1 MSDSRSRKSD
11 AGFRLSSLVQQALE
25 PQSGGGRNQLH
36 SKADDVRR
44 MRVRSLSFRCG
55 IAPMLFSTL
64 TLAACSG
71 STGPSVAPPG
81 QPESTKTKV
90 LEAGAVALQRDAPP
104 DALDIYLVGFHP
116 LKAEPKHQ
124 TEAHH
129 FCRQVNEDFAQCVLF
144 DGNTEQ
150 ANLTGI
156 EYIISERLFATL
168 PKAEKQYWH
177 PHNGEILSGQLVAPG
192 LPAPAEKELMRSKM
206 NSYGKTWH
214 TWNTSH
220 GGVAGDPLPLGQPV
234 LAWSFSRFGEA
245 DPALVAGRDQRMGI
259 NSEQLR
265 QQRQDLVPL
274 ARPQTGVDALKGAF
288 GRPTQPIPGVVDQ
301 SSAR

>member
-1 MSDSRSRKSD
+1 VQ
-11 AGFRLSSLVQQALE
+11 SLVF
-25 PQSGGGRNQLH
+25 R
-36 SKADDVRR
+36 SKP
-44 MRVRSLSFRCG
+44 M
-55 IAPMLFSTL
+55 PMLLL
-64 TLAACSG
+64 TVILAGCIGSG
-71 STGPSVAPPG
+71 ETGPAAQPAG
-81 QPESTKTKV
+81 QPQTATTTV

-104 DALDIYLVGFHP
+104 DALDIYLIGFHP
-116 LKAEPKHQ
+116 IKNNPRHQ

-129 FCRQVNEDFAQCVLF
+129 FCRQVNEDFAQCALF
-144 DGNTEQ
+144 DGNTAG

-156 EYIISERLFATL
+156 EYIISEQLFATL

-192 LPAPAEKELMRSKM
+192 LPQVAEKELMRSKM

-234 LAWSFSRFGEA
+234 LAWSFNRFGEA
-245 DPALVAGRDQRMGI
+245 DPALVAARDQRMGI
-259 NSEQLR
+259 DSDQLR

-274 ARPQTGVDALKGAF
+274 ARPQAGADALKDAF
-288 GRPTQPIPGVVDQ
+288 DRPTRPIPGVVDQ